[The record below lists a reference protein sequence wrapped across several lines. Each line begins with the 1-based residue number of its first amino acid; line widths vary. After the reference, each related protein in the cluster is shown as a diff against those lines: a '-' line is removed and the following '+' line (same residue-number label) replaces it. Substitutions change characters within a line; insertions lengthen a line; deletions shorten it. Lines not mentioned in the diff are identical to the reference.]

1 MVRHSA
7 SGPPPAG
14 EQRLRQLVR
23 EHFALVWRTLRRLG
37 VAEADLQDAAQSVFV
52 VVGEKL
58 HSITTDR
65 EQSFVFGTALRVAS
79 HTRRS
84 RRRKREASLEEAGV
98 LWDGAPT
105 PEEALERTQALDRLA
120 AILNGMDEQL
130 RSVFVLF
137 ELEQLTMI
145 EIARL
150 EQLPLGTVA
159 SRLRRARQYFKN
171 ATTRGEAEGVA

>member
-1 MVRHSA
+1 MVRTA
-7 SGPPPAG
+7 TSGPPPPPG

-58 HSITTDR
+58 HSIAKDR

-84 RRRKREASLEEAGV
+84 RRRKREAPLEDAGV

-105 PEEALERTQALDRLA
+105 PEEALARTQAL
-120 AILNGMDEQL
+120 EQL
-130 RSVFVLF
+130 
-137 ELEQLTMI
+137 
-145 EIARL
+145 A
-150 EQLPLGTVA
+150 
-159 SRLRRARQYFKN
+159 
-171 ATTRGEAEGVA
+171 